1 MGMQWFVLVIVGFLL
16 WVVVSSPLI
25 RWRLGQLRGK
35 TRKAGKFGSHLAHP
49 PNRG

>member
-1 MGMQWFVLVIVGFLL
+1 MGMQWFLLVIVGVLL

-25 RWRLGQLRGK
+25 RWRLGQFRRK
-35 TRKAGKFGSHLAHP
+35 TRKAGKLGSRLAHP